1 MIESMAHF
9 AFQLPRRLVL
19 MQDQESVYNFYS
31 QDIVLSLKVHSFK
44 LDIKFEEAFIIEFEE
59 AARKVHTALVLEKEK
74 S

>member
-1 MIESMAHF
+1 MAHV
-9 AFQLPRRLVL
+9 AFQLPRILVL
-19 MQDQESVYNFYS
+19 MQDQEPIYNFYS

-59 AARKVHTALVLEKEK
+59 AARKVYTALVLEKEK